1 MDKKTII
8 DKLWLRFFRI
18 PIVKKYWEKNFKSI
32 SSREIPWTK
41 LNKRLSECKISLL
54 TTGGIILK
62 TDKEFD
68 LNDPNGDST
77 YRRIPDK
84 ISKQD
89 LKISHKY
96 YDHSD
101 ADLDPNLIFPI
112 DILHELQEEGIVG
125 PSSPYHFS
133 FMGHIKEPHLTT
145 LIQQSAVNVA
155 KEIREQK
162 IDIVLLVPA

>member
-1 MDKKTII
+1 MDKKKII
-8 DKLWLRFFRI
+8 DRLWLKFFRI
-18 PIVKKYWEKNFKSI
+18 PIVKKYWEENFKSVL
-32 SSREIPWTK
+32 SRDIPWTK
-41 LNKRLSECKISLL
+41 LNKRLSECKISIL

-77 YRRIPDK
+77 YRRISDK
-84 ISKQD
+84 ISKED

-96 YDHSD
+96 YDHTD

-125 PSSPYHFS
+125 PSGPNHFS
-133 FMGHIKEPHLTT
+133 FMGHIKEPHLTE
-145 LIQQSAVNVA
+145 LIQESAVNVA
-155 KEIREQK
+155 SEIRKQQ